1 MVDEKQSPWFIPVNW
16 FMSKIS
22 EEDWYLTPA
31 NTNLNESAHPY
42 TNKHTGTNLK
52 ILEAI
57 QKYGKSYS
65 RVVKLFNTFL
75 EPMSLIST
83 SRLSES
89 KRRKTAFFQTI
100 ITPNPNVTTQIES
113 TEMPA
118 HRS

>member
-1 MVDEKQSPWFIPVNW
+1 MVDKKQSPWFIPSINQ

-31 NTNLNESAHPY
+31 DTNLNESAHPY
-42 TNKHTGTNLK
+42 ANKHTGANLK

-65 RVVKLFNTFL
+65 KVVKLFNTFL

-83 SRLSES
+83 LRLSES
-89 KRRKTAFFQTI
+89 KWRRTAFFQTI
-100 ITPNPNVTTQIES
+100 ITPSPNMIS
-113 TEMPA
+113 
-118 HRS
+118 